1 MVQEGYCTL
10 STDKAGYVLD
20 GCDLFRAQK
29 QAVFA
34 LCFEG
39 CVC

>member
-1 MVQEGYCTL
+1 
-10 STDKAGYVLD
+10 VLLPCFD

-29 QAVFA
+29 QAVFG